1 LVSRSILD
9 ANYTKINKQLNMI
22 RQIIA
27 VMVVSSSL
35 LQIGQTVFSASAN
48 LISNPSVETVS
59 ANDAT
64 KPEGWATGKWG
75 TNTTAFSYL
84 TSGASDG
91 TRAVKITM
99 TAYTNGDTKW
109 IPNDV
114 PVTPGKTYT
123 FTHAYQSNVKTSLD
137 MRYTSTA
144 GVVSYVSLS
153 ASLPVSTTWR
163 TDSYTFT
170 VPAGMKSVTFMHLL
184 KKVGTLTTDAYSL
197 VDISGGTPRDT
208 TKPIVSINSPA
219 NSGNVS
225 GQVTVNAQANDD
237 TGVVGVK
244 FYLDNNVLGSED
256 TTSPYQTTWNT
267 VTTANGAHALLA
279 VARDAAGNVATS
291 SVNTVTVNNVTAQT
305 GQITVTVAVIND
317 NGGTKQVANFPIA
330 INGTTLTSGV
340 AKTFSVGNYTITKV
354 IDAQYTSSF
363 SGNCDTNGSFTLNA
377 NAQIICTLTYNDIA
391 QTLPPVDPNNLIL
404 NPSFESLSPSDAS
417 APQNW
422 NRSGWGTNTRTL
434 SYPVAG
440 ENGGKATRVE
450 ITSYTDGDVK
460 WSSDTINNVT
470 GKRYRFAQRY
480 RANVPTYVDV
490 RYVHANGSVTYE
502 DIGQRIE
509 GGGIWKTFEA
519 DFEVPQD
526 VISLKVMAILN
537 SVGYLEVDS
546 MSLVERPRVVLSTGA
561 ITLEFDDGYA
571 SVYQYAIPILNA
583 RGIKSTQ
590 AIISDYLGGQYVTK
604 AQMLEMQ
611 SQGHEIASHTRT
623 HAHLTE
629 ITHSEAVDEIT
640 NSKSRLQSLGA
651 NVSTFVYPYGE
662 YNASV
667 EQIVRN
673 AGYTGARTVNFGFNN
688 KDTNRFELKDYHIES
703 DTSIA
708 SVKQLIN
715 QAVADDTWLVFE
727 LHQQKQNCAD
737 DLYCNTPAFL
747 TELADYIVQSGIK
760 VVTIKEGIEAM
771 NQ

>member
-1 LVSRSILD
+1 
-9 ANYTKINKQLNMI
+9 MI

-35 LQIGQTVFSASAN
+35 LQIGQIAFSASAN
-48 LISNPSVETVS
+48 LIHNPSVETVS
-59 ANDAT
+59 VSDTT
-64 KPEGWATGKWG
+64 KPDGWATGKWG
-75 TNTTAFSYL
+75 TNTTTFSYVS
-84 TSGASDG
+84 TGAYDG
-91 TRAVKITM
+91 TRAIKIAT
-99 TAYTNGDTKW
+99 TAYTSGDAKW
-109 IPNDV
+109 IPNEI

-123 FTHAYQSNVKTSLD
+123 FSHAYQSNVTTSLD
-137 MRYTSTA
+137 MRYTSTS
-144 GVVSYVSLS
+144 GVVSYKSL
-153 ASLPVSTTWR
+153 AGTLPVANTWK

-170 VPAGMKSVTFMHLL
+170 VPSGMKSVTFMHLL
-184 KKVGTLTTDAYSL
+184 EKVGTLTTDAYSL
-197 VDISGGTPRDT
+197 VDQSANTTDT
-208 TKPIVSINSPA
+208 TKPTVSIISPVA
-219 NSGNVS
+219 STTLSGSVTINVQATDNI
-225 GQVTVNAQANDD
+225 GVT
-237 TGVVGVK
+237 GVK
-244 FYLDNNVLGSED
+244 FYLDGSQVGSED
-256 TTSPYQTTWNT
+256 ITSPYQTIWNT
-267 VTTANGAHALLA
+267 SSSTNGVHSLFA
-279 VARDAAGNVATS
+279 VARDAQGNSATS
-291 SVNTVTVNNVTAQT
+291 TAILININNLVAQT
-305 GQITVTVAVIND
+305 GTITIAVSVVND
-317 NGGTKQVANFPIA
+317 NGGTKQVANFPIS
-330 INGTTLTSGV
+330 INGNTFTSGV
-340 AKTFSVGNYTITKV
+340 AKMFPVGSYVITKV
-354 IDAQYTSSF
+354 TDAQYTSSF

-377 NAQIICTLTYNDIA
+377 NAQITCTLTYNDIA
-391 QTLPPVDPNNLIL
+391 QTPPPVDPNNLIL
-404 NPSFESLSPSDAS
+404 NPSFETPTSKDSTI
-417 APQNW
+417 PQNW

-434 SYPVAG
+434 TYPVAG

-470 GKRYRFAQRY
+470 GKRYRLTQRY

-490 RYVHANGSVTYE
+490 RYVHANGDVTYE

-509 GGGIWKTFEA
+509 GDGTWKTFEA

-546 MSLVERPRVVLSTGA
+546 MSLIERPRVSLSSGT

-583 RGIKSTQ
+583 RGIRSTQ
-590 AIISDYLGGQYVTK
+590 AIISDYLGGLYVTK

-629 ITHSEAVDEIT
+629 ITQSEAVDEIS

-673 AGYTGARTVNFGFNN
+673 AGYIGARTVNFGFNN
-688 KDTNRFELKDYHIES
+688 KDTNKFELRDYHIES

-715 QAVADDTWLVFE
+715 QAIANDTWLVFE

-747 TELADYIVQSGIK
+747 TELADYIVQSGIN
-760 VVTIKEGIEAM
+760 VVTLKEGVEQM
-771 NQ
+771 SR